1 MKTDDRKWIVVRIDG
16 KIAGISTDY
25 RILAS
30 ISELLAQSGMATD
43 SRTAR
48 PAEKAMKGPK
58 YMRKSQQQALG
69 SMKFGNFVRR

>member
-30 ISELLAQSGMATD
+30 ISELLAQSSVQKKEDKAKE
-43 SRTAR
+43 RT
-48 PAEKAMKGPK
+48 G
-58 YMRKSQQQALG
+58 RKRKPDTSYY
-69 SMKFGNFVRR
+69 VP